1 MPLPKSTLPDAYSHG
16 APILYQVQTMP
27 RATAS
32 LLCAAYFEMDLENL
46 QATAMPWARHE
57 EVLQRQLF
65 DQAVA
70 QHEQASAS
78 LHWLLS
84 WARTAYGAHVGA
96 V

>member
-1 MPLPKSTLPDAYSHG
+1 MR
-16 APILYQVQTMP
+16 

-46 QATAMPWARHE
+46 QAMAMPWARHK

-70 QHEQASAS
+70 KHEQARAP
-78 LHWLLS
+78 LRWLLA
-84 WARTAYGAHVGA
+84 WTRTACGAHVGA
-96 V
+96 ACD